1 MSDPS
6 ETVHAV
12 LVGDV
17 LLVHGEAEP
26 FAALT
31 GVAARLPADPDRTPV
46 LCSSAVSE
54 RPDLF
59 GLLADLLPRHL
70 GGSASG
76 FRLVPL
82 GRYADP
88 GAVPDLAAG
97 LATDLGIDGSV
108 PLDAPAVS
116 TRAVPAALR
125 WIRADGGPARPENPP
140 AAWRAPLPDP
150 PRPVDDPG
158 PSRPVDEPTPPRPGD
173 DPGLASSGMPEGW
186 RVTRAGDGYTW
197 LPVLPTSDPEPA
209 RPGPPPPTAGAATG
223 RPPLP
228 PAAAGPPPGRAIP
241 GGWSF
246 LDAEEPRRSDP
257 EPLDAFLVEV
267 AIGAGGFRVGGRPV
281 PPGVLAGHL
290 AAVWRDGRPVALR
303 GSMPYPAVAGMLFGA
318 LADALARSVVAS
330 DARVEVTATGL
341 LTTPGTF
348 RRWHPR
354 GPAGA
359 ARLVSDLGPVLPPR
373 ASTGRSVSPAPPE
386 PAPSGTPAP
395 EPAPSPPSP
404 ADPAP
409 PAATAVASV
418 LAVGRS
424 ASAVD
429 AALVPPDV
437 ARRWRGL
444 RAPGLDLLRIDPA
457 PAGPPEPASAPPAD
471 PPPAGVVPEPPAPSP
486 PAGPPEPP
494 RAVGASGTPR
504 AVAASGSGA
513 AAGPAAPAPSGAA
526 VATAPPARAGE
537 PASGRPVAPPTGPAR
552 VPLPWRPDGRTL
564 AAEDRAALRRILA
577 GRYDSHTQVVTRT
590 LAEEPGLR
598 VAATGAPDLPAGLVA
613 VRAYCAGERE
623 TVNAALR
630 DGTGPDPAADP
641 ALLARWIAYG
651 LRRLPA
657 VFGPVFRA
665 ATALPEPGYR
675 PGTLL
680 VEPAFLDVDPVPP
693 VVPDGGAEL
702 VIWSTGARRLGG
714 LAVAGPA
721 PRGGPP
727 GTRAAPRADGASGP
741 AVFPAGTCFE
751 VLALEPSGVRDSQR
765 VFLRELPPGRAASG
779 GEQTLVRLRAAA
791 GAGARATAT
800 TAPLAV
806 APGFDA
812 AGRLF
817 ALPDDAGRDD
827 RRGVVAPPD
836 GPPGRAQPTGR
847 EGGEG

>member
-1 MSDPS
+1 MGDPS
-6 ETVHAV
+6 ATVHAV

-70 GGSASG
+70 GGSAVG

-88 GAVPDLAAG
+88 DAVPDLAAG

-125 WIRADGGPARPENPP
+125 WVRADGGPVRPENPP

-150 PRPVDDPG
+150 PRPADDPR
-158 PSRPVDEPTPPRPGD
+158 PSRPVDERTRPRPGD
-173 DPGLASSGMPEGW
+173 DPGPASPGMPEGW

-197 LPVLPTSDPEPA
+197 LPVLPTSDPERA
-209 RPGPPPPTAGAATG
+209 RPGPPQPTAEAATG

-246 LDAEEPRRSDP
+246 LDGEGTHRSDP
-257 EPLDAFLVEV
+257 EPLDVFLVEV

-290 AAVWRDGRPVALR
+290 AAVWCDGRPVALR
-303 GSMPYPAVAGMLFGA
+303 GSVPYPAAAGMLFGA
-318 LADALARSVVAS
+318 LADALARPVAAS

-354 GPAGA
+354 GPAGT

-373 ASTGRSVSPAPPE
+373 ASTARPVPPTRPESALSVASGPPE
-386 PAPSGTPAP
+386 PAPSVAPAP
-395 EPAPSPPSP
+395 EPAPVAPVPVGDASP
-404 ADPAP
+404 
-409 PAATAVASV
+409 AVASE

-437 ARRWRGL
+437 ARRWQGL
-444 RAPGLDLLRIDPA
+444 GAPGLDLLRIDPA
-457 PAGPPEPASAPPAD
+457 PAGPPEPASAPP
-471 PPPAGVVPEPPAPSP
+471 PAGVVTEPPEPSP
-486 PAGPPEPP
+486 PAALPAP
-494 RAVGASGTPR
+494 PR
-504 AVAASGSGA
+504 AVAASGS
-513 AAGPAAPAPSGAA
+513 AA
-526 VATAPPARAGE
+526 VAGPPTPSGTTAATAPRAGTGE
-537 PASGRPVAPPTGPAR
+537 PTSGRTVAPSAGPAR
-552 VPLPWRPDGRTL
+552 VPVPWRPDGRTPP
-564 AAEDRAALRRILA
+564 AGDRAALRRILA

-630 DGTGPDPAADP
+630 EGTDPDPAADP
-641 ALLARWIAYG
+641 VLLARWIAYG

-657 VFGPVFRA
+657 VFGPVFRTA
-665 ATALPEPGYR
+665 SALPESGYR
-675 PGTLL
+675 PGALL
-680 VEPAFLDVDPVPP
+680 VEPAFLDVDPVPS
-693 VVPDGGAEL
+693 VAPDGGAEL

-714 LAVAGPA
+714 LAVAGAA
-721 PRGGPP
+721 PRGGPA

-751 VLALEPSGVRDSQR
+751 VLALEPSGVRDSPR

-791 GAGARATAT
+791 GAGTGATAT

-817 ALPDDAGRDD
+817 ALPDGAGPGD
-827 RRGVVAPPD
+827 RRGTAAPTD
-836 GPPGRAQPTGR
+836 GPPGWAQPTGR

>member
-6 ETVHAV
+6 ATVRAV

-17 LLVHGEAEP
+17 LLVHGGAEP

-70 GGSASG
+70 GGSAVG
-76 FRLVPL
+76 VRLVPL

-88 GAVPDLAAG
+88 DAVPGLAAG

-116 TRAVPAALR
+116 TRAVPVARR
-125 WIRADGGPARPENPP
+125 WIRAAGGPVRPEEPP

-150 PRPVDDPG
+150 PRPLDAPG
-158 PSRPVDEPTPPRPGD
+158 PSRPVDAPGPSRPVD
-173 DPGLASSGMPEGW
+173 APGPSRPVDAPGPSRAGTPEGW
-186 RVTRAGDGYTW
+186 QVTRVGDGYTW
-197 LPVLPTSDPEPA
+197 LPVPSTADPEPARPDPEPA
-209 RPGPPPPTAGAATG
+209 RPGPPRPAAGAATG

-246 LDAEEPRRSDP
+246 LDVEEPRRSDP
-257 EPLDAFLVEV
+257 EPLDVFLVEV
-267 AIGAGGFRVGGRPV
+267 AIGAGGFRVDGRPV

-290 AAVWRDGRPVALR
+290 AAGWLDGRPVALR
-303 GSMPYPAVAGMLFGA
+303 GGGPYPAVAGMLFGA
-318 LADALARSVVAS
+318 LADALARPVIAS
-330 DARVEVTATGL
+330 DDRVEVTATGL

-354 GPAGA
+354 GPAGT
-359 ARLVSDLGPVLPPR
+359 ARLVHDLGPVLPPP
-373 ASTGRSVSPAPPE
+373 ASTVAAPP
-386 PAPSGTPAP
+386 PASTVAAP
-395 EPAPSPPSP
+395 
-404 ADPAP
+404 
-409 PAATAVASV
+409 V
-418 LAVGRS
+418 LAAGGS
-424 ASAVD
+424 AAAVD

-437 ARRWRGL
+437 ARRWQGF
-444 RAPGLDLLRIDPA
+444 RAPGLDLLRIGPA
-457 PAGPPEPASAPPAD
+457 PADPPGPAADPRVEQPGPASAPSGASAGTD
-471 PPPAGVVPEPPAPSP
+471 PLEPGPQVGPPGPDPGAGAAPPAPT
-486 PAGPPEPP
+486 A
-494 RAVGASGTPR
+494 
-504 AVAASGSGA
+504 
-513 AAGPAAPAPSGAA
+513 PAASGAA
-526 VATAPPARAGE
+526 VDAAPPAGDGE
-537 PASGRPVAPPTGPAR
+537 PAPGRAPAPPTGPAR
-552 VPLPWRPDGRTL
+552 VPTPWRPDGRAL
-564 AAEDRAALRRILA
+564 AADDRAALRRILA
-577 GRYDSHTQVVTRT
+577 GRYDAYTQVVTRT

-598 VAATGAPDLPAGLVA
+598 VAAMSAPDLPAGLVA
-613 VRAYCAGERE
+613 VRAYCAGERA

-630 DGTGPDPAADP
+630 DGVDPDPAADP

-665 ATALPEPGYR
+665 VTALPEPGYR
-675 PGTLL
+675 PGTVL

-714 LAVAGPA
+714 LAAAGVAA
-721 PRGGPP
+721 RGGPAAN
-727 GTRAAPRADGASGP
+727 RAAPRADAGSP

-751 VLALEPSGVRDSQR
+751 VLALEPTGVRDPRR
-765 VFLRELPPGRAASG
+765 VFLRELPPGRAATA
-779 GEQTLVRLRAAA
+779 GEQTLARLRSAA
-791 GAGARATAT
+791 GAEAGATAT

-806 APGFDA
+806 APGFDP

-817 ALPDDAGRDD
+817 APPDGAGPGD
-827 RRGVVAPPD
+827 RRGAAAPTPEA
-836 GPPGRAQPTGR
+836 GPPGWAQPTGR
-847 EGGEG
+847 EGGAG